1 MYPLPSFHHGDIF
14 QNYNITTRIFIFIFY
29 FVAAPFGMWDLTCAP
44 YIGSME
50 SWSLD
55 HQGSPHNQ
63 DIYMVSAN
71 LIQVFPVL
79 LVFICVFAC
88 VCASSFTQFLHIC
101 KFVVATGTSKIQT
114 VSMAANLLLLL
125 FYNHTHFPLSTLSTP
140 ISNP

>member
-1 MYPLPSFHHGDIF
+1 
-14 QNYNITTRIFIFIFY
+14 
-29 FVAAPFGMWDLTCAP
+29 
-44 YIGSME
+44 
-50 SWSLD
+50 
-55 HQGSPHNQ
+55 
-63 DIYMVSAN
+63 MVSAN